1 MKLSNIIL
9 EKINGD
15 GIGDPKIDFDVKGIS
30 ISYTDYGSFYG
41 IYLYDVP
48 ATANVSWKEKIRF
61 FDDAQKYIK
70 DLTGLDL
77 PRDYY
82 RGPND
87 DQLEKI
93 KTALEKKGYEADY
106 NNAMDVS

>member
-48 ATANVSWKEKIRF
+48 ATANTSWEEKIRF
-61 FDDAQKYIK
+61 FDDAQEYIK
-70 DLTGLDL
+70 DLTGFEL
-77 PRDYY
+77 PRRYETDIL
-82 RGPND
+82 D
-87 DQLEKI
+87 KI
-93 KTALEKKGYEADY
+93 KDALKKKGFEADY
-106 NNAMDVS
+106 DDAMDVS